1 MKSSTKQNKRKQSEK
16 KQLRQTKKKM
26 RFRRNLLTVL
36 WTILLLTGFLGF
48 FAAKWYRDVYGN
60 LGFDSILYTLFSDLG
75 GVETRLILDFC
86 LKALVPAVLGT
97 AVCCVSAFHM
107 PKKPVQIRE
116 KQVYPFS
123 NGVAS
128 ALCLLLTL
136 ALLWGGAVY
145 SGLHLYIY
153 DMFHESAIFE
163 EKYVDPDSVEIT
175 FPEEKRNLIYIFLE
189 SMETTY
195 QSYDLGGGNY
205 VNLIPELTNL
215 AQEHVSFSTSSQF
228 SGAYQRGNTG
238 WTIAAMLSQSSGVPL
253 VVPPGYDGNSYGQ
266 DGKFMPG
273 LYSLSDLLHDNGYYQ
288 MLMVGSDAA
297 FGGRESYYT
306 SHHTDRIYDYYDAC
320 QSGVL
325 PSEDYYVW
333 WGMDDLYLYEC
344 AKAELVDLA
353 KQDQPFAFTMLTV
366 DTHHISGY
374 VCAKCSNEYD
384 EQYENVISCASRQVA
399 EFVDW
404 LQQQDFYENTT
415 IVICGDHLSMDN
427 AYFSRKGYD
436 HSLRRIYNC
445 FINASVTPVSTKNRT
460 FTTLDMFPTTV
471 AALGCTIENDR
482 LGLGTNLFSSTP
494 TLCEELGNDVYNEEL
509 GKSTN
514 YYFDHFFFS

>member
-1 MKSSTKQNKRKQSEK
+1 MKTKSPKKRAAIKWHSG
-16 KQLRQTKKKM
+16 L
-26 RFRRNLLTVL
+26 NVILVIILTVCVL
-36 WTILLLTGFLGF
+36 CKLSASWYIATYGQMGFSAVLYTMLSNLNGVQSGLVGSYLRYIVPYVIAYLLAILVLVLLKPKKRL
-48 FAAKWYRDVYGN
+48 V
-60 LGFDSILYTLFSDLG
+60 LTLFSKL
-75 GVETRLILDFC
+75 RLSLYPLPKAVISLVSIL
-86 LKALVPAVLGT
+86 LA
-97 AVCCVSAFHM
+97 CVFFSQAWTMMQIPEYIASLSQNATFYEDYYQD
-107 PKKPVQIRE
+107 PRDVQI
-116 KQVYPFS
+116 S
-123 NGVAS
+123 
-128 ALCLLLTL
+128 
-136 ALLWGGAVY
+136 
-145 SGLHLYIY
+145 
-153 DMFHESAIFE
+153 
-163 EKYVDPDSVEIT
+163 
-175 FPEEKRNLIYIFLE
+175 FPEEKRNLIYIFME

-195 QSYDLGGGNY
+195 QAYDQGGGNY

-253 VVPPGYDGNSYGQ
+253 VVPPGYDGNGYGQ
-266 DGKFMPG
+266 DGRFMPG

-288 MLMVGSDAA
+288 MLMVGSDAT
-297 FGGRESYYT
+297 FGGRESYYA
-306 SHHTDRIYDYYDAC
+306 SHHTDRIYDYYDAL
-320 QSGVL
+320 QSGIL

-344 AKAELVDLA
+344 AKTELLELA

-374 VCAKCSNEYD
+374 VCAKCGNEYD
-384 EQYENVISCASRQVA
+384 EQYENVISCASRQAA
-399 EFVDW
+399 EFVAW
-404 LQQQDFYENTT
+404 IQQQDFYENTT
-415 IVICGDHLSMDN
+415 IVICSDHLSMDN

-436 HSLRRIYNC
+436 LSLRRIYNC
-445 FINASVTPVSTKNRT
+445 FINAPVTPVSTKNRS

-494 TLCEELGNDVYNEEL
+494 TLCEELGNTVYSEEL